1 MSATRDGLISDRYQ
15 LGGLLG
21 SGASASV
28 YSAVD
33 ITTGGSVALKILHP
47 QFSQTGALRAAFL
60 EEAKI
65 TAGVTHPNLSGVL
78 DFGIHDPRKQNRAWI
93 AIEFAPGM
101 SLAEFVETVGVPSPA
116 EALAVADGVLA
127 ALSAIHDAGL
137 VHRDVTP
144 NNIMVEAG
152 TDGFLTAAGV
162 RLIDFGLVDVAGAT
176 AVGSHVLRK
185 ASATGKGKRAGVIG
199 SANYIS
205 PEQARGNG
213 VDARGDLYQVGCV
226 LYFALTG
233 QPPFPAHTHE
243 ETLHAHAVLPPP
255 VPSVLRPEVSAAIDR
270 IVVRSMLKAPVS
282 RFGSAADFR
291 ASIHAADVAL
301 QRSAENITDTA
312 IAGRELNA
320 ANSGG
325 RTSVLPRTNVSEDG
339 NRTALLMG
347 GSAFRIEQEKGAR
360 TVTRIV
366 PSSAASSG
374 RRRSTRSFWFVVV
387 PTLLAAIVGVS
398 VVTAGAST
406 SGVAVGNTGAPL
418 APPST
423 PAPSASAHE
432 GPAMIFIP
440 AIGGSQVAA
449 ARILIARSGLTIS
462 GERVEDS
469 SLAADT
475 VLAFAPGA
483 GELVL
488 PGSGVSLTIAS
499 GSNRV
504 PTLIGVTQAEAI
516 TLLQAAGFTVVITT
530 SPVQGAAPGRVMESS
545 PSAGASQRLGSSVTV
560 VMAPPAAVAPIA
572 SPSATATPS
581 PTASMAPPPAP

>member
-28 YSAVD
+28 YSTVD

-101 SLAEFVETVGVPSPA
+101 SLAEFVETIGVPSPA

-185 ASATGKGKRAGVIG
+185 ASATAKGKRAGIIG

-291 ASIHAADVAL
+291 ASIHAAAVAL

-339 NRTALLMG
+339 NRTALLTG
-347 GSAFRIEQEKGAR
+347 GPAIGGAQVGSPR
-360 TVTRIV
+360 TATRRV
-366 PSSAASSG
+366 SPAAAAASG
-374 RRRSTRSFWFVVV
+374 RRRSARSFWFVAV
-387 PTLLAAIVGVS
+387 PTLLAALVGVS
-398 VVTAGAST
+398 VVTAGGT
-406 SGVAVGNTGAPL
+406 SGVAVGNTGAP

-423 PAPSASAHE
+423 PTSSASVPE

-469 SLAADT
+469 PLAADT

-516 TLLQAAGFTVVITT
+516 TLLHAAGFTVVITT
-530 SPVQGAAPGRVMESS
+530 SPVQGAAPSRVMESS

-581 PTASMAPPPAP
+581 PTASMAPSPAP

>member
-1 MSATRDGLISDRYQ
+1 
-15 LGGLLG
+15 
-21 SGASASV
+21 
-28 YSAVD
+28 
-33 ITTGGSVALKILHP
+33 
-47 QFSQTGALRAAFL
+47 
-60 EEAKI
+60 
-65 TAGVTHPNLSGVL
+65 
-78 DFGIHDPRKQNRAWI
+78 
-93 AIEFAPGM
+93 
-101 SLAEFVETVGVPSPA
+101 
-116 EALAVADGVLA
+116 
-127 ALSAIHDAGL
+127 
-137 VHRDVTP
+137 
-144 NNIMVEAG
+144 
-152 TDGFLTAAGV
+152 
-162 RLIDFGLVDVAGAT
+162 
-176 AVGSHVLRK
+176 
-185 ASATGKGKRAGVIG
+185 
-199 SANYIS
+199 
-205 PEQARGNG
+205 
-213 VDARGDLYQVGCV
+213 
-226 LYFALTG
+226 
-233 QPPFPAHTHE
+233 
-243 ETLHAHAVLPPP
+243 
-255 VPSVLRPEVSAAIDR
+255 
-270 IVVRSMLKAPVS
+270 MLKAPVS

-320 ANSGG
+320 ANRGD

-347 GSAFRIEQEKGAR
+347 GPAIGIEQEKGAR
-360 TVTRIV
+360 TPTRTV
-366 PSSAASSG
+366 PSSAAASG
-374 RRRSTRSFWFVVV
+374 RRRSTLSFWLVVV

-398 VVTAGAST
+398 VVTAGGT
-406 SGVAVGNTGAPL
+406 SDVAVGNKGAPS

-423 PAPSASAHE
+423 PTPSASAPE
-432 GPAMIFIP
+432 GPAMISIP

-475 VLAFAPGA
+475 VLAFTPGA

-488 PGSGVSLTIAS
+488 PGSGVNLTIAS

-516 TLLQAAGFTVVITT
+516 TVLHAAGFTVVITT